1 MVAPGFRS
9 RIATGLLVAA
19 VVLPVPIGAASAAAA
34 DRRATPVDR
43 PPQLAR
49 PGDQPEGYAQEEA
62 GPGGDDFDGYG
73 SDDYAADPRAG
84 DGRGAGGRR
93 GHHGH
98 SGHPGAPGHLP
109 ELPPRFPGLPDAV
122 PGFPHGPSHHHFG
135 GLRGPGRWY
144 HRPHHP
150 FDPSFIGPDA
160 SRYPFPGRD
169 DDVYHPR
176 PGHHGPSAGASSPD
190 ADRAHPRPGRR
201 APSPKHHKPSAP
213 TPHARDGA
221 PARPSPSHRFQAADR
236 LIQHPYEALPPL
248 PTPAVPTEEARSAP
262 DSADGESAATAS
274 PYAMEAPSAPVERV
288 LPMGAGLALTGLG
301 LAFFALRLRRS

>member
-49 PGDQPEGYAQEEA
+49 PGDQPEDYAQEEA

-176 PGHHGPSAGASSPD
+176 PGHHGPLRRGELS
-190 ADRAHPRPGRR
+190 RRRPC
-201 APSPKHHKPSAP
+201 AP
-213 TPHARDGA
+213 
-221 PARPSPSHRFQAADR
+221 PARPARPVTEAPQALDAHTPCER
-236 LIQHPYEALPPL
+236 RGPGTAVPLAPL
-248 PTPAVPTEEARSAP
+248 PGR
-262 DSADGESAATAS
+262 
-274 PYAMEAPSAPVERV
+274 
-288 LPMGAGLALTGLG
+288 
-301 LAFFALRLRRS
+301 

>member
-49 PGDQPEGYAQEEA
+49 PGDQPEDYAQEEA

-190 ADRAHPRPGRR
+190 ADRAHPGLAGAPRHRSTTSPRRPHPMRETGPRHGRPPRTASRPLTGSSSTRTRRCRRSRPLPSRRRRR
-201 APSPKHHKPSAP
+201 ALHRTARMANRPRRRVPMPWKPRAHRSSGSF
-213 TPHARDGA
+213 RWA
-221 PARPSPSHRFQAADR
+221 PA
-236 LIQHPYEALPPL
+236 LL
-248 PTPAVPTEEARSAP
+248 
-262 DSADGESAATAS
+262 
-274 PYAMEAPSAPVERV
+274 
-288 LPMGAGLALTGLG
+288 
-301 LAFFALRLRRS
+301 